1 MYLVMDSS
9 NEIKTNFL
17 FYFSDSE
24 CFIKKG
30 MVHHKRM
37 MGGADG
43 KNSLDSYVTLSLV
56 IAGMIEGNSEVR
68 FFKD

>member
-1 MYLVMDSS
+1 
-9 NEIKTNFL
+9 
-17 FYFSDSE
+17 
-24 CFIKKG
+24 